1 MTSQGSEHLGESF
14 LLVKM
19 IMYRMTDSRELRNG
33 IIGFVSKLPLLDRN
47 FLSDY
52 LLSIRVDA
60 ENVRRKRIS
69 ACCRGHLEHAAI
81 KKNGLEEA
89 MPDEKDQIMLQLLRK
104 DGRISFTELG
114 KKTGM
119 TRVAAKKR
127 VKKLEEAGY
136 IRGYQAL
143 IPEEVLNGEV
153 PTMNVRDIQVFKD
166 QGKDKDARNVSYD
179 VDISD
184 LNLSVR
190 SYNCLRRAGC
200 DSIQDVISLIAEDG
214 LGKIRNLGV
223 KSKAEIEGAVKNY
236 MDSDA
241 MAMARSGAGSGSA
254 SGSGSG
260 SGSGFSG
267 AGAGQP
273 QPKRRVLAEP
283 AKSLWDTEIGAFHL
297 TGKTI
302 RDLSACGI
310 RVVGDLYRK
319 DPAGKEPGWYAVREL
334 FEKILNG

>member
-1 MTSQGSEHLGESF
+1 M
-14 LLVKM
+14 
-19 IMYRMTDSRELRNG
+19 
-33 IIGFVSKLPLLDRN
+33 FVAKE
-47 FLSDY
+47 Y
-52 LLSIRVDA
+52 L
-60 ENVRRKRIS
+60 
-69 ACCRGHLEHAAI
+69 HAAEEI
-81 KKNGLEEA
+81 CSIENGLEGA
-89 MPDEKDQIMLQLLRK
+89 MPDEKDQIMLQLLRE

-153 PTMNVRDIQVFKD
+153 PTMNVREIQVFKD

-200 DSIQDVISLIAEDG
+200 DSIQDVIGLIAEDG

-223 KSKAEIEGAVKNY
+223 KSKAEIEGAVRNY

-241 MAMARSGAGSGSA
+241 MTGYGSGTAA
-254 SGSGSG
+254 SGMASGTASG
-260 SGSGFSG
+260 MAPGPASGM
-267 AGAGQP
+267 A

-283 AKSLWDTEIGAFHL
+283 AKSLWDTEIRAFHL
-297 TGKTI
+297 TRKTI